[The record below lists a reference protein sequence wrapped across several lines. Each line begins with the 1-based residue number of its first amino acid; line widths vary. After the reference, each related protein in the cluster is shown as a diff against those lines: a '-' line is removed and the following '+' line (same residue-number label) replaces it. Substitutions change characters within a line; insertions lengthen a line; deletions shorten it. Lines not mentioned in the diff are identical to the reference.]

1 MESKKHLSIRV
12 TKTATEFEDF
22 ATKAMVEENWR
33 PGLKDVFFFYFACDP
48 TCGFVGEVNGKP
60 VGCVTLTKY
69 GDTFGFIGCYIV
81 SKEYRGKGYG
91 KAIFDAAL
99 SSVKLSRL
107 LGLAA
112 LSHLEKMYQKTG
124 FESVFYGTRFDLH
137 LPTAVEC
144 LSDILLDSL
153 LSIKCLEEVD
163 WKTLLAYD
171 SQVFGF
177 PRHAFLSK
185 WLCAQGSHTRV
196 AVSNE
201 GSVVGYVV
209 VRPTFIKQDGF
220 KIGPLFADSEPIAE
234 MLLKTVFKSVFFQQ
248 GEQQQPVPVFCIDT
262 FSEKGKQLA
271 LRLQGKIVF
280 NLAYMTTKGVVP
292 MACFDKW
299 FGATAIEI
307 G

>member
-1 MESKKHLSIRV
+1 M
-12 TKTATEFEDF
+12 
-22 ATKAMVEENWR
+22 
-33 PGLKDVFFFYFACDP
+33 
-48 TCGFVGEVNGKP
+48 
-60 VGCVTLTKY
+60 
-69 GDTFGFIGCYIV
+69 
-81 SKEYRGKGYG
+81 
-91 KAIFDAAL
+91 
-99 SSVKLSRL
+99 
-107 LGLAA
+107 
-112 LSHLEKMYQKTG
+112 
-124 FESVFYGTRFDLH
+124 
-137 LPTAVEC
+137 
-144 LSDILLDSL
+144 
-153 LSIKCLEEVD
+153 SIKCLEEVD

-185 WLCAQGSHTRV
+185 WLCAQGSHTLV

-248 GEQQQPVPVFCIDT
+248 GEQQQPVPVVCIDT

-271 LRLQGKIVF
+271 LRLQGKIAF

-292 MACFDKW
+292 KACF
-299 FGATAIEI
+299 E
-307 G
+307 

>member
-1 MESKKHLSIRV
+1 MRSDS
-12 TKTATEFEDF
+12 
-22 ATKAMVEENWR
+22 
-33 PGLKDVFFFYFACDP
+33 
-48 TCGFVGEVNGKP
+48 GFVGEVNGKP

-81 SKEYRGKGYG
+81 SKEHRGKCYG

-99 SSVKLSRL
+99 SSVKPSRL
-107 LGLAA
+107 LALAA

-201 GSVVGYVV
+201 GSVVSYVV

-234 MLLKTVFKSVFFQQ
+234 MLLKTVFNSVFFQQ
-248 GEQQQPVPVFCIDT
+248 EEQQQPIPVVCIDT

-292 MACFDKW
+292 KACFDNW
-299 FGATAIEI
+299 FGATAVEI

>member
-12 TKTATEFEDF
+12 IKTATEFEDF

-33 PGLKDVFFFYFACDP
+33 PGLKDAECYFACDP

-81 SKEYRGKGYG
+81 SKEHRGKGYG

-99 SSVKLSRL
+99 SSVKPSRL
-107 LGLAA
+107 LALAA
-112 LSHLEKMYQKTG
+112 LSHLEKMYQKSG

-185 WLCAQGSHTRV
+185 WLFAQGSHTRV

-201 GSVVGYVV
+201 VSVVGYVV

-220 KIGPLFADSEPIAE
+220 KIGPLSTS
-234 MLLKTVFKSVFFQQ
+234 L
-248 GEQQQPVPVFCIDT
+248 C
-262 FSEKGKQLA
+262 
-271 LRLQGKIVF
+271 
-280 NLAYMTTKGVVP
+280 
-292 MACFDKW
+292 
-299 FGATAIEI
+299 
-307 G
+307 

>member
-1 MESKKHLSIRV
+1 MGRRFLTPRYQASSPR
-12 TKTATEFEDF
+12 DF
-22 ATKAMVEENWR
+22 IA
-33 PGLKDVFFFYFACDP
+33 
-48 TCGFVGEVNGKP
+48 
-60 VGCVTLTKY
+60 
-69 GDTFGFIGCYIV
+69 
-81 SKEYRGKGYG
+81 
-91 KAIFDAAL
+91 
-99 SSVKLSRL
+99 
-107 LGLAA
+107 LAA
-112 LSHLEKMYQKTG
+112 LSHLEKMYQKSG
-124 FESVFYGTRFDLH
+124 FESVFYGTRFDLY

-185 WLCAQGSHTRV
+185 WLCAQGSHTLV
-196 AVSNE
+196 TVSNE

-248 GEQQQPVPVFCIDT
+248 GAAT
-262 FSEKGKQLA
+262 TSTS
-271 LRLQGKIVF
+271 RL
-280 NLAYMTTKGVVP
+280 Y
-292 MACFDKW
+292 
-299 FGATAIEI
+299 
-307 G
+307 

>member
-1 MESKKHLSIRV
+1 M
-12 TKTATEFEDF
+12 
-22 ATKAMVEENWR
+22 
-33 PGLKDVFFFYFACDP
+33 
-48 TCGFVGEVNGKP
+48 
-60 VGCVTLTKY
+60 
-69 GDTFGFIGCYIV
+69 
-81 SKEYRGKGYG
+81 SKEHRGKGYG

-99 SSVKLSRL
+99 SSVKPSRL

-185 WLCAQGSHTRV
+185 WLCAQGSHTLV

-248 GEQQQPVPVFCIDT
+248 GEQQQPVPVVCIDT

-292 MACFDKW
+292 KACFDKCLVQRRLKLVK
-299 FGATAIEI
+299 GAPLSQEFCCFTVN
-307 G
+307 